1 MDKPIVVVN
10 ADQEQCRELCAM
22 LEREHYRTTAM
33 HSLVHL
39 ESNIQ
44 GSGCRV
50 VILDLDNPHVD
61 NRFIMKLRRQNPG
74 VRIIGLSSRPFHPE
88 LEEAMSTHM
97 MCACLSK
104 PVDSEELIY
113 CLKSFGE
120 EDPPCGSDG
129 PS

>member
-10 ADQEQCRELCAM
+10 ADHEQCRELCAM
-22 LEREHYRTTAM
+22 LDREHYRTTALY
-33 HSLVHL
+33 SLVHL

-44 GSGCRV
+44 ASGCRV
-50 VILDLDNPHVD
+50 VILDLDNLNVD
-61 NRFIMKLRRQNPG
+61 NRFIMKLRRRNPG
-74 VRIIGLSSRPFHPE
+74 LLIIGLSSRPFHPE
-88 LEEAMSTHM
+88 LEEAMSTHI

-120 EDPPCGSDG
+120 QDPPRGSDG
-129 PS
+129 TS